1 MMPGMKRERM
11 TMFYKFRVEMTYD
24 KNLNYIRH
32 LNDLDKIWKIR
43 IFNDGEETVRGL
55 QIKLSFVPD
64 FAESW
69 IGHIDEIKTGEYVDI
84 NEPNLV
90 INPEKLLSYNEKLEG
105 NIIVELMLAD
115 GRGEI
120 VYKDSFP
127 LTVLPYDQWLSNDHP
142 ELLAAFVTPNDRRVL
157 EILAKAGERLGVQE
171 GIAFSGYSGRQEV
184 LRQMQV
190 IYEVIQEEKIS
201 YCYPPANWDS
211 GQRVRMPGFT
221 LANKLGCCIDMAVLY
236 AACLEAANLNP
247 MVMILHGHAVAGCW
261 LKDAS
266 FEKAV
271 VDDRASVENRSY
283 NKLGELA
290 MVECTLMD
298 NYAGNTSFT
307 SAMNCTDKHFAKFE
321 YVVDIK
327 RARQG
332 GIRPMPL
339 KEIHD
344 DMLEE
349 NGGNGG
355 KLPGQEAETA
365 DSDAFYE
372 DDDLDILPEGSH
384 TMTKMDYWERKI
396 LDLTLHNA
404 LLSTSFRGKYLPI
417 MGTMNQISGLAE
429 GLQAGRCFRILE
441 APEELFL
448 KKKQVTD
455 PDEQNALSRQF
466 ESLTEGELHSGRIRV
481 FLNKETYAA
490 YVKNLYRQA
499 HTFMEESGANALY
512 LAVGFLKWRQKE
524 DAADRY
530 APLMLIP
537 VTLNRGRADTDY
549 TLIIRDDEWQMN
561 ITLFEMLRQKYNID
575 LTHIGTVP
583 TDNEGRTAYK
593 ALFKTIREAVKL
605 KKGWD
610 VEERAVIGIFS
621 FGQYMLWRD
630 LRDHGEQFAEQP
642 LVSSLL
648 NGHLMW
654 RPERVFMSQEQLDRD
669 IRPDELVTPV
679 SADGSQLTAIEA
691 ASKGESFVM
700 HGPPGT
706 GKSQTITNM
715 IANALYQG
723 KTVLF
728 LAKKMPALE
737 VVQSRLQEIG
747 LEPFCLELHAKKASK
762 AHVLNQFAETLKLT
776 EEEKVPLYERTSHQL
791 MEKRRTLR
799 ALVERLH
806 EPSKCGKSLYELMR
820 MLENYQDAPDMVH
833 FDDLTVMLTTKE
845 DLADW
850 ERQLDILRYVV
861 ASLGRI
867 PAHPLQQIHTKEFK
881 RHEKQLLR
889 QQIHQWFGFMKNL
902 RADVARMQQKVG
914 IADCDTV
921 NFKEYISIADV
932 LTHAV
937 IYPKYMSELLN
948 EGYSFEDIQNAFEQ
962 TKAIQEVLKS
972 IDNMYDREILSEDL
986 AYEKKKWQM
995 AGNSDGRLA
1004 RMQRSGV
1011 LRMFRRYARNPEQI
1025 SAETLPEQMD
1035 KLMVLQKHCH
1045 KAGKI
1050 SVLEKEMLKNGY
1062 KIDWPLWQKADKRM
1076 RQVLD
1081 RLDTLMID
1089 EESYRLLQD
1098 YIDQQAMDPD
1108 ETFRLE
1114 RALYKSIVDQY
1125 LTLKQCTESIMN
1137 MAGYDN
1143 DGHENSI
1150 SEVMLSDAWTEMLQN
1165 WLENYQELDAWC
1177 SYQKERE
1184 QAQNMGLSAVVSAI
1198 DHGLQAEEIF
1208 PAFYKGWAGTYVKRT
1223 IEKEP
1228 QLQYFSGLAYEQIIE
1243 KYRRLC
1249 EDFQEM
1255 SRQEI
1260 RARLLERLPN
1270 RMDGSDLKDFSILQK
1285 AIMGAGSKLTTR
1297 QLFSKMPGAVQ
1308 MLAPCMLMSPASV
1321 AQFIDPD
1328 FPKFDL
1334 VIMDEASQL
1343 PTCEAVGAIA
1353 RGKSVV
1359 IAGDEQQM
1367 PPTNFFKKKSA
1378 GEDIEMDDLESILDD
1393 ALALNMPQCYL
1404 SWHYRSAHESLITF
1418 SNTHYYDS
1426 ELRTFPSVD
1435 ASSSAVQ
1442 FINVGGIYDRAGT
1455 RTNEAEA
1462 KAVVD
1467 EIERRIMAG
1476 KSQSIGVM
1484 TLNIQQ
1490 RGLIN
1495 DCLQERMDQNPA
1507 FHEAVIGMNP
1517 SLFIKNLENIQG
1529 DERDVIILSLGYGPD
1544 EEGNM
1549 SMNFGPVNQEGGHR
1563 RLNVAVTRARQEM
1576 LVYASFDPSAMRTT
1590 ERSARGLRDLKAFL
1604 EYAKQ
1609 GAEILKCQESAA
1621 AKEKERINREIAEKL
1636 REKGWNAEIN
1646 IGTGKFRIDVAVRH
1660 LKIPEKYCLGI
1671 MFDDD
1676 ASALQDTVRD
1686 RNLLQ
1691 KDVLQR
1697 MGWKI
1702 LNLWLLDWY
1711 EDSTTQIQRIE
1722 DALKEI
1728 EG

>member
-1 MMPGMKRERM
+1 MV
-11 TMFYKFRVEMTYD
+11 YKFRVEMTYD
-24 KNLNYIRH
+24 KKLNYIRH
-32 LNDLDKIWKIR
+32 LNDLDKIWKIK

-69 IGHIDEIKTGEYVDI
+69 IGHIDEIKAGERADI

-105 NIIVELMLAD
+105 NIIVELMPAD
-115 GRGEI
+115 GQSEA
-120 VYKDSFP
+120 VYKEAFP

-157 EILAKAGERLGVQE
+157 EILAKAGKRLGVQE
-171 GIAFSGYSGRQEV
+171 GIAFSGYGSKQEV

-190 IYEVIQEEKIS
+190 IFEVIQEEQIS
-201 YCYPPANWDS
+201 YCYPPANWDR

-236 AACLEAANLNP
+236 ASCLEAASLNP
-247 MVMILHGHAVAGCW
+247 LVMILHGHAVAGCW

-266 FEKAV
+266 FEKTV
-271 VDDRASVENRSY
+271 IDDRASVESRSY

-344 DMLEE
+344 DMSEE
-349 NGGNGG
+349 NGG
-355 KLPGQEAETA
+355 KLPGQGTEAV

-372 DDDLDILPEGSH
+372 EDDLDILPEEDH

-396 LDLTLHNA
+396 LDMTLRNT
-404 LLSTSFRGKYLPI
+404 LLSTSFKGKQLPV
-417 MGTMNQISGLAE
+417 MGTMPQMAALTA
-429 GLQAGRCFRILE
+429 GLQEGRCFRILE
-441 APEELFL
+441 APDELAL
-448 KKKQVTD
+448 KRKQVTE
-455 PDEQNALSRQF
+455 PDEQNRLSQQF
-466 ESLTEGELHSGRIRV
+466 QSLTEGELHSGRIRV
-481 FLNKETYAA
+481 FLNRETYAS
-490 YVKNLYRQA
+490 YVKYLYRQA
-499 HTFMEESGANALY
+499 HTFMEESGANVLY
-512 LAVGFLKWRQKE
+512 LAVGFLKWRQKDE
-524 DAADRY
+524 TADRY
-530 APLMLIP
+530 APLVLMP
-537 VTLNRGRADTDY
+537 VSLERGRADTDY
-549 TLIIRDDEWQMN
+549 TLTIRDDEWQMN
-561 ITLFEMLRQKYNID
+561 ITLFEMLKQKYGID
-575 LTHIGTVP
+575 LTHLDTVP
-583 TDNEGRTAYK
+583 MDDEGKTAYK
-593 ALFKTIREAVKL
+593 ALFKTVREAIKL

-610 VEERAVIGIFS
+610 VEERAMIGIFS
-621 FGQYMLWRD
+621 FGQYMLWKD
-630 LRDHGEQFAEQP
+630 LHDHGDQFVAQP
-642 LVSSLL
+642 LVGSLM
-648 NGHLMW
+648 NGHLLW
-654 RPERVFMSQEQLDRD
+654 KPEHVFMSRAQLDRE

-691 ASKGESFVM
+691 ASRGESFVM

-737 VVQSRLQEIG
+737 VVQSRLQDIG
-747 LEPFCLELHAKKASK
+747 LGPFCLELHAKKASK
-762 AHVLNQFAETLKLT
+762 SHVLNQFAKTLKLAD
-776 EEEKVPLYERTSHQL
+776 EKNVPLYARTADQL
-791 MEKRRTLR
+791 MEKRKMIRTLI
-799 ALVERLH
+799 ERLH
-806 EPSKCGKSLYELMR
+806 IPAKCGKSLYELMR
-820 MLENYQDAPDMVH
+820 ILEKYQDAPDSVH
-833 FDDLTVMLTTKE
+833 FDIPTAMLASEE

-850 ERQLDILRYVV
+850 ERQLEILKHTV
-861 ASLGRI
+861 ASLGTI
-867 PAHPLQQIHTKEFK
+867 PSQHPLQQIRTKEFK
-881 RHEKQLLR
+881 RHEKQQLR
-889 QQIHQWFGFMKNL
+889 QEMQQWFSCMAHL
-902 RADVARMQQKVG
+902 REDVAGMKQKVG

-921 NFKEYISIADV
+921 NFKVYISLADI
-932 LTHAV
+932 LSHAV
-937 IYPKYMSELLN
+937 IYPEYMAELLDKDH
-948 EGYSFEDIQNAFEQ
+948 SFEDIEQ
-962 TKAIQEVLKS
+962 AYEKTAAIQEVLRTVDS
-972 IDNMYDREILSEDL
+972 LYDREIFSEDL
-986 AYEKKKWQM
+986 AYEKKKLQI
-995 AGNSDGRLA
+995 AGNGDGRLA

-1011 LRMFRRYARNPEQI
+1011 LRMLRKYAKDPEQI
-1025 SAETLPEQMD
+1025 TVENLSEQLEQLMALQEQYHDVGKLSA
-1035 KLMVLQKHCH
+1035 
-1045 KAGKI
+1045 
-1050 SVLEKEMLKNGY
+1050 LEKEVLKNGS
-1062 KIDWPLWQKADKRM
+1062 KIDWTLWQKADRRM
-1076 RQVLD
+1076 KQVMD
-1081 RLDTLMID
+1081 RLDTLAID
-1089 EESYRLLQD
+1089 EESYGILQT
-1098 YIDQQAMDPD
+1098 YIEEEALAPD
-1108 ETFRLE
+1108 ETFRSDRLF
-1114 RALYKSIVDQY
+1114 YKEIANQY
-1125 LTLKQCTESIMN
+1125 LGLKQCTENIMQ
-1137 MAGYDN
+1137 MADYDH
-1143 DGHENSI
+1143 DGRKDNI
-1150 SEVMLSDAWTEMLQN
+1150 SEIMLSDAWEGMLKN
-1165 WLENYQELDAWC
+1165 WQANYQDLDAWC
-1177 SYQKERE
+1177 SYRKESR
-1184 QAQNMGLSAVVSAI
+1184 QAQAMGLSAVVTAI
-1198 DHGLQAEEIF
+1198 EQGLQAEEMI

-1243 KYRRLC
+1243 KYRKLS
-1249 EDFQEM
+1249 EDFEEM

-1260 RARLLERLPN
+1260 RARLLERLPD
-1270 RMDGSDLKDFSILQK
+1270 RMDGSDSKDLSILKK
-1285 AIMGAGSKLTTR
+1285 AIMGAGSKMTIR
-1297 QLFSKMPGAVQ
+1297 QLFSKMPEAVQ
-1308 MLAPCMLMSPASV
+1308 LLAPCMLMSPASV
-1321 AQFIDPD
+1321 AQFIAPD

-1367 PPTNFFKKKSA
+1367 PPTNFFKKKNA
-1378 GEDIEMDDLESILDD
+1378 GEDIEMDDLESVLDD

-1435 ASSSAVQ
+1435 VSASAVQ

-1467 EIERRIMAG
+1467 ELERRIVAG
-1476 KSQSIGVM
+1476 MGQSIGVM

-1495 DCLQERMDQNPA
+1495 DRLQERMDQNPA
-1507 FHEAVIGMNP
+1507 FHEAVSGMNP
-1517 SLFIKNLENIQG
+1517 PLFIKNLENIQG
-1529 DERDVIILSLGYGPD
+1529 DERDVIIFSLGYGPD
-1544 EEGNM
+1544 EEGHM

-1563 RLNVAVTRARQEM
+1563 RLNVAVTRARQEL
-1576 LVYASFDPSAMRTT
+1576 LVYTSFEPSAMRTT
-1590 ERSARGLRDLKAFL
+1590 EHSARGLRDLKAFL

-1609 GAEILKCQESAA
+1609 GVAVLDCQPGPAS
-1621 AKEKERINREIAEKL
+1621 KEKETINRQIAEKL
-1636 REKGWNAEIN
+1636 REKGWKADIN
-1646 IGTGKFRIDVAVRH
+1646 IGTGNFRIDVAVH
-1660 LKIPEKYCLGI
+1660 HPEKTDKYCLGI

-1691 KDVLQR
+1691 KNVLQR
-1697 MGWKI
+1697 MGWNI

-1711 EDSTTQIQRIE
+1711 EDSETQIQRIE
-1722 DALKEI
+1722 DTLKNMT
-1728 EG
+1728 G